1 MPMRRCTAVSILNCS
16 NSALQMLSPQLPRLS
31 HTMRCFALPSGYKG
45 VSRPCLSLCIGL
57 PDLVRSGRDRA
68 ACQHRCQATD
78 PKKELPSSD
87 GGEQDTFE
95 GLTEEED
102 WVVPGTNMASL
113 SKNTEL
119 GQAVDAACDELDHLG
134 GLENDMLK
142 QADDILKKFGYKA
155 AVMQPGMGEG
165 EGTDDG
171 DEGSKE

>member
-1 MPMRRCTAVSILNCS
+1 
-16 NSALQMLSPQLPRLS
+16 
-31 HTMRCFALPSGYKG
+31 
-45 VSRPCLSLCIGL
+45 
-57 PDLVRSGRDRA
+57 
-68 ACQHRCQATD
+68 
-78 PKKELPSSD
+78 
-87 GGEQDTFE
+87 
-95 GLTEEED
+95 
-102 WVVPGTNMASL
+102 MASL